1 MDYFQTSHRRKN
13 LLTGRW
19 ILCSPHRSIRP
30 WLGQVE
36 SSTSISS
43 TRHDQGTRI
52 TYAADCYL
60 CPGNL
65 RQNGIR
71 NPNYSST
78 FIFDNDFPALSKE
91 ILSLQDD
98 RKEHHQHP
106 IDDEHFP
113 HDKSLEKRTK
123 MMVHQS
129 VRGICKVICFSPR
142 HDVTLTELA
151 NEQIKMIL
159 LTWKAEIESLLIH
172 HPYLK
177 YIQIFENKGSIMGCS
192 NPHPHCQLWAIDYI
206 PQELTDELIQFT
218 EWNRQYGTC
227 LLCDYVQQ
235 ESFERTRILMENQHF
250 VCLLPYWALWPFE
263 TMIISR
269 DHLRNLEQL
278 NDQQLNSLADIIRRL
293 SIKYDRLFD
302 CSFPYS
308 MGLHQVPLRD
318 HQSMFHL
325 HFHYYPPLLRSAH
338 IKKFLVGFEMLAE
351 AQRDLT
357 VEIAA
362 ERLRNIPDEDDNNN
376 GSII

>member
-19 ILCSPHRSIRP
+19 ILCSPHRTTRP

-36 SSTSISS
+36 SSTSSHSS
-43 TRHDQGTRI
+43 TRHVQDTRI
-52 TYAADCYL
+52 IYAPDCYL

-71 NPNYSST
+71 NPDYTST
-78 FIFDNDFPALSKE
+78 FVFDNDFPALSKE
-91 ILSLQDD
+91 IPSSQDEKVHHEQSQID
-98 RKEHHQHP
+98 EHHNTSAP
-106 IDDEHFP
+106 T
-113 HDKSLEKRTK
+113 RRK

-142 HDVTLTELA
+142 HDVTLTELT
-151 NEQIKMIL
+151 NEEIKTIL
-159 LTWKAEIESLLIH
+159 LTWRMEIEYLRIA

-177 YIQIFENKGSIMGCS
+177 YIQIFENKGPIMGCS

-206 PQELTDELIQFT
+206 PQELDDELIQFT
-218 EWNRQYGTC
+218 EWNRQHGTC

-235 ESFERTRILMENQHF
+235 ESLEKIRILMENEHF
-250 VCLLPYWALWPFE
+250 ICLLPYWALWPFE

-269 DHLRNLEQL
+269 DHSETLEQL
-278 NDQQLNSLADIIRRL
+278 TDPQLDSLADLMRRL

-308 MGLHQVPLRD
+308 MGLHQAPLRRD
-318 HQSMFHL
+318 PPHSSMFHL

-362 ERLRNIPDEDDNNN
+362 ERLRNIPDGDNDD
-376 GSII
+376 SVS